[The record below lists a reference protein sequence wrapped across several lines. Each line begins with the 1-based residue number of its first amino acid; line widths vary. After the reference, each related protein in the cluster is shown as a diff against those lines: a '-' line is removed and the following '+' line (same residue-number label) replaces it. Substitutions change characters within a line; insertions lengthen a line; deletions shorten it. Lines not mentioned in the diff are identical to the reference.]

1 LDEENKTLL
10 IKSTDFGF
18 YILSD
23 ANPKSFV
30 KGIKS
35 GAVAIDLRMHLKVD
49 GRIRNRGT
57 AFRVKEDKLAELYKR
72 IESVV

>member
-1 LDEENKTLL
+1 
-10 IKSTDFGF
+10 
-18 YILSD
+18 
-23 ANPKSFV
+23 V

>member
-1 LDEENKTLL
+1 VYKRQ
-10 IKSTDFGF
+10 DFGF

-35 GAVAIDLRMHLKVD
+35 GAVAID

-57 AFRVKEDKLAELYKR
+57 AFRVKEDKLTELYKR
-72 IESVV
+72 TESVV

>member
-1 LDEENKTLL
+1 MDEENKTLL

-35 GAVAIDLRMHLKVD
+35 GAVAIDR
-49 GRIRNRGT
+49 RIRNRGT